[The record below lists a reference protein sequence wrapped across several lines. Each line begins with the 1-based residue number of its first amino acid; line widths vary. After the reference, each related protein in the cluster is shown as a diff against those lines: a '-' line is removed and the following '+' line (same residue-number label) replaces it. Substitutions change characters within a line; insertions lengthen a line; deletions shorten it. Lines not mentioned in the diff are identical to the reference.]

1 MKAIKSIAAAA
12 ALVCAGVCLAASPA
26 QTSASVAAAPGAASV
41 SQLPASLGLVEYLAL
56 VRSLHPTLR
65 AMPLRQRMEQ
75 ADVQTAGTW
84 ANPTA
89 HYARKPEEKE
99 WGVEQSLPIFGQ
111 IGMRTEAA
119 KLAAATG
126 EAERAAQVQDIL
138 GQAAQRFAQLLLEQ
152 QKLAAKQQAMAQLEQ
167 AAKVVQGQI
176 ELGARS
182 RYDGARVELQRAQM
196 QVQLE
201 QQQAQTLSAR
211 AALAELLA
219 LPNWTPEAV
228 GSLLPAK
235 LAAQEPTF
243 DAMWQQAQQRLAPLQ
258 AAHAKVVQAEQ
269 FTRQQAREALPTPTV
284 GVTRVRGRQESYGYN
299 QVGISIELP
308 LFDRK
313 QGPIERARLEHAQ
326 ALLEEDAAQQQARQ
340 QLQQALRQRD
350 LLRKSLTG
358 FESRGLTQLAPLRQ
372 MAQDAYRLGQSSILE
387 WLDAMDSVSTHQQEY
402 LDLTLQ
408 VWQAEWQLNAARGQ
422 LPLADGVVGGGCA
435 APGCL

>member
-26 QTSASVAAAPGAASV
+26 QTSASVAAAPGAASA

-89 HYARKPEEKE
+89 HYGRKPEEKE

-235 LAAQEPTF
+235 LAAPEPTF
-243 DAMWQQAQQRLAPLQ
+243 DAMWQQASKRLAPLQ

-269 FTRQQAREALPTPTV
+269 YTRQQAREALP
-284 GVTRVRGRQESYGYN
+284 
-299 QVGISIELP
+299 
-308 LFDRK
+308 
-313 QGPIERARLEHAQ
+313 
-326 ALLEEDAAQQQARQ
+326 
-340 QLQQALRQRD
+340 
-350 LLRKSLTG
+350 
-358 FESRGLTQLAPLRQ
+358 
-372 MAQDAYRLGQSSILE
+372 
-387 WLDAMDSVSTHQQEY
+387 
-402 LDLTLQ
+402 
-408 VWQAEWQLNAARGQ
+408 
-422 LPLADGVVGGGCA
+422 
-435 APGCL
+435 